1 MQNENKEL
9 RNQIIRYVIYLVIV
23 LGLTALSFYLTIGNN
38 ISTISETLKAANIGW
53 IIAILGVVISCF
65 LLRSIVIF
73 ALTRT
78 YIKKYA
84 FHRAFAI
91 DQIGTLYRL
100 VTPAGVG
107 SHFMEL
113 YTYKKQ
119 GVRISDALSVLAMY
133 SIVYQVVLILY
144 NTITLI
150 IKGGLVSEIGYINI
164 AFSDTTQVN
173 VPLWLLIILGYVVN
187 ISVIGFI
194 FLISYW
200 NGFYRF
206 IRNPIG
212 KLLNKIRI
220 VKELDGY
227 QSKLDASRDNFRNNL
242 KHLLTNVP
250 VMLICLA
257 SFFAYI
263 TVSYS
268 VPYFSGLALNNN
280 SEFAN
285 FWDSVLLSNFHQ
297 MITCLIPIPGSS
309 VISELFFL
317 RLFYPDNTPIKF
329 YESQEIARASLLLW
343 RSLMF
348 IFPLFISCLYT
359 IFYRPRK
366 RDYLD
371 ASNQENQNIEGQG

>member
-23 LGLTALSFYLTIGNN
+23 LGLTVLSFYLTIGNN
-38 ISTISETLKAANIGW
+38 ASLIIDALKGAKIGW
-53 IIAILGVVISCF
+53 VFAILGVVICCF

-84 FHRAFAI
+84 FYRAFAI

-150 IKGGLVSEIGYINI
+150 IKGSLVNEIGYINI

-200 NGFYRF
+200 NGFYRL

-212 KLLNKIRI
+212 RFLRKIKVI
-220 VKELDGY
+220 KDLEGY
-227 QSKLDASRDNFRNNL
+227 QTKLDASRDNFRSNL
-242 KHLLTNVP
+242 KHLLKNTP
-250 VMLICLA
+250 VMLIALFT
-257 SFFAYI
+257 FFIYI
-263 TVSYS
+263 TISYS
-268 VPYFSGLALNNN
+268 VPYFAGLALNNH
-280 SEFAN
+280 SEYAN

-309 VISELFFL
+309 MISELFFL
-317 RLFYPDNTPIKF
+317 RLFYPDNTSIKF
-329 YESQEIARASLLLW
+329 YENQEIARASLLLW

-359 IFYRPRK
+359 IIYRPRK
-366 RDYLD
+366 RDYSD
-371 ASNQENQNIEGQG
+371 ASNQENQDTEE